1 MNDKPGE
8 LYTGCSFVRDI
19 LTKNQQSINS
29 YLPHCFT
36 DGMKDCLSGGLTNL
50 ILEKLRYLKRYKTET
65 GSRLNV
71 VQIQKKRKVLKRFAS
86 DKIFVKS

>member
-8 LYTGCSFVRDI
+8 LYTGIRCSFVRDI
-19 LTKNQQSINS
+19 LTKNQQSTKS

-36 DGMKDCLSGGLTNL
+36 DEMKDCLSGGLTNL

-71 VQIQKKRKVLKRFAS
+71 VQIQKREKY
-86 DKIFVKS
+86 